1 MLLLRVCFVSCIIFI
16 CVTVFECN
24 NQISDRALER
34 LPFRFGPQSGLL
46 NEWMSWWVHL
56 FLCRSFSY
64 FCFICAFVTFHFHH
78 WISKFSIFFS
88 EYTILCDHA
97 IAPYLHFIMSLFGIH
112 AKSNTFFHSVLVSV
126 VCHSGN
132 TSSRRITCVII
143 FPLWHNVLSIS
154 TYMGNSRSTLFD
166 FQVDLL
172 ALAI

>member
-1 MLLLRVCFVSCIIFI
+1 MMLLLRVCFVSCIIFI

-34 LPFRFGPQSGLL
+34 LPFHFGRNQAY
-46 NEWMSWWVHL
+46 WMSEWAGECTFFYVALFFIFVLSVHL
-56 FLCRSFSY
+56 
-64 FCFICAFVTFHFHH
+64 
-78 WISKFSIFFS
+78 
-88 EYTILCDHA
+88 
-97 IAPYLHFIMSLFGIH
+97 LHFIFIIESANSRIYNSLWSRYSTVFTLHHEPLWHTREIQH
-112 AKSNTFFHSVLVSV
+112 FFLSVLVSV

-172 ALAI
+172 AI

>member
-56 FLCRSFSY
+56 FLCRSFFY

-112 AKSNTFFHSVLVSV
+112 AKSNTFSSPFWFRLCAIPATLLAAESRVLSYFHSGIM
-126 VCHSGN
+126 CFQF
-132 TSSRRITCVII
+132 RRTWAIRDQLFSI
-143 FPLWHNVLSIS
+143 FKLIC
-154 TYMGNSRSTLFD
+154 
-166 FQVDLL
+166 
-172 ALAI
+172 

>member
-1 MLLLRVCFVSCIIFI
+1 MMLLLRVCFVSCIIFI

-34 LPFRFGPQSGLL
+34 LPFRFGPQSGQL

-56 FLCRSFSY
+56 FLCRSFFY
-64 FCFICAFVTFHFHH
+64 FCFIFVLSVH
-78 WISKFSIFFS
+78 
-88 EYTILCDHA
+88 L
-97 IAPYLHFIMSLFGIH
+97 LHFIFIIESANSRIYNSLWSRYSTVFTIH
-112 AKSNTFFHSVLVSV
+112 HEPLWHTREIQHFFLSVLVSV

-172 ALAI
+172 AI